1 MDQWKLSL
9 VLNYDQDFSRNWKRP
24 YLVSFISGRDH
35 LPPSPHED
43 FCYSKI
49 SKQEQEK
56 NREKSRENQEEKKG
70 ENRELAWRKLMHAFA
85 LGISCGYG
93 KILPPQVTDYV
104 LTLWLCI
111 YDYVRGWIK
120 WFWSLDI

>member
-1 MDQWKLSL
+1 MTKTSL
-9 VLNYDQDFSRNWKRP
+9 EIEKGLILF
-24 YLVSFISGRDH
+24 LLFLAEIIS
-35 LPPSPHED
+35 PPPHED

-93 KILPPQVTDYV
+93 KILLPQVTDYV
-104 LTLWLCI
+104 LPLWLCI
-111 YDYVRGWIK
+111 YDDVRG
-120 WFWSLDI
+120 